1 MVGIESNQRPQK
13 ERKKRTG
20 NMKIGKTKK
29 KKKTNGYLQM
39 VKGHGGTAEI

>member
-20 NMKIGKTKK
+20 NMKIGKKK
-29 KKKTNGYLQM
+29 KKRNGYLQM
-39 VKGHGGTAEI
+39 VKGHGGTVEI